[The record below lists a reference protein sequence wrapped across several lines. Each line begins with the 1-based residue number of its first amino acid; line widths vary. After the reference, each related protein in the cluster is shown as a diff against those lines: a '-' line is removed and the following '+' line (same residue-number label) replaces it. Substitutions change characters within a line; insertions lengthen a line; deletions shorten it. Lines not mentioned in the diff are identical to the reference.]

1 MYFMIS
7 NEIVRK
13 VPDTESRGFCRLHL
27 PFAQARSSNS
37 ERSERS
43 IFHQRSVINSTG
55 LFAQRRT
62 SGARSSIAGA
72 RPLRALVRPRPTNL
86 AVFTRFHRDPFTK
99 QARARNVIHLQT
111 NAVRIF
117 EQN

>member
-43 IFHQRSVINSTG
+43 IFHQRSVINGAG
-55 LFAQRRT
+55 LFAQPQRGSERR
-62 SGARSSIAGA
+62 GASDFTAGLCLVVRNKA
-72 RPLRALVRPRPTNL
+72 RRQPAS
-86 AVFTRFHRDPFTK
+86 
-99 QARARNVIHLQT
+99 
-111 NAVRIF
+111 
-117 EQN
+117 